1 MPVINAR
8 ARPMRTLVE
17 LRNGVPGPV
26 WCGLVL
32 IGFLVWWPLGLA
44 VVAAALWSGT
54 MGCCGMN
61 FGLRN
66 EPADRLP
73 RQSWW
78 QQPTSGNQT
87 FDEYRAET
95 LRRLEEEERDF
106 HDFLARLRMAQDKA
120 EFDQFMAERGGGK
133 KPEA

>member
-1 MPVINAR
+1 
-8 ARPMRTLVE
+8 
-17 LRNGVPGPV
+17 
-26 WCGLVL
+26 
-32 IGFLVWWPLGLA
+32 
-44 VVAAALWSGT
+44 

-61 FGLRN
+61 FGLWN
-66 EPADRLP
+66 GPAGRLP

-120 EFDQFMAERGGGK
+120 ELDQFMAERGGGK